1 MGEATRAGE
10 ADAGEGTIPGP
21 VAAATAW
28 LTGASGRSGTWSRD
42 VIVPRHA
49 GPRGDPWPPALPRRP
64 GAGSGIER
72 RGWAAAAALLVL
84 LHAARQVASVAS
96 APMPQ
101 QYDYDEGV
109 YAETALVAPPSSL
122 YRETFLSQPP
132 LVVLLLRLAFHV
144 GSPTLVTARLLIVAF
159 SVLWLLA
166 LVSLGSSAG
175 RPWTGV
181 FAVAGLLLSPLVLR
195 EAHTVHMEVPSEAL
209 AALAVAL
216 PARDP
221 RLPVWWVASGA
232 VLALAASTKLSA
244 VLALAP
250 LAVLALRSV
259 PSPAR
264 ARVASGFFGA
274 LLGLSAALAA
284 PFADR
289 EALHQVVTYHAHL
302 LTGLGP
308 DLKAH
313 AAAIGR
319 GLASQG
325 LLAGGAALGVAVAAR
340 SRDTLDLLSIAW
352 LASAGSALLVLT
364 PLWTHHLVFL
374 LSPLALLAGGG
385 AERLLASLPD
395 RARRLAP
402 GAVVGVLA
410 LSLLSLSPWGM
421 APASGGDLEAMVARV
436 RASLPP
442 SELLLTDDPMVA
454 FLARRGVPPALVD
467 TSVARIRAGELSQR
481 TVEAVLG
488 DPRIGGVVL
497 WRGTFAGA
505 FPELVA
511 AAEKAFPVH
520 VAVGRGQLWLRAPAA
535 PASLRPGGPAPG
547 RR

>member
-1 MGEATRAGE
+1 
-10 ADAGEGTIPGP
+10 
-21 VAAATAW
+21 
-28 LTGASGRSGTWSRD
+28 
-42 VIVPRHA
+42 
-49 GPRGDPWPPALPRRP
+49 
-64 GAGSGIER
+64 
-72 RGWAAAAALLVL
+72 
-84 LHAARQVASVAS
+84 
-96 APMPQ
+96 MPQ

-132 LVVLLLRLAFHV
+132 LLVLLLRLAFHA

-166 LVSLGSSAG
+166 LVSLGSSGG

-195 EAHTVHMEVPSEAL
+195 EAHTAHMEVPSEAL

-221 RLPVWWVASGA
+221 RLPVWWAASGA
-232 VLALAASTKLSA
+232 VLAVAVATKLSA

-250 LAVLALRSV
+250 LAVLGIRSV
-259 PSPAR
+259 PSAER
-264 ARVASGFFGA
+264 ARVASGFLGA

-284 PFADR
+284 PFAGR

-340 SRDTLDLLSIAW
+340 SKDTLDLLSIAW
-352 LASAGSALLVLT
+352 LASAGSALFVLT

-395 RARRLAP
+395 RARRVAP
-402 GAVVGVLA
+402 GAVAGVLA
-410 LSLLSLSPWGM
+410 LSLLSPPWGI
-421 APASGGDLEAMVARV
+421 APGGDLEAMVARV

-467 TSVARIRAGELSQR
+467 TSVARIRAGDLSQR

-511 AAEKAFPVH
+511 EAGKAFPVH
-520 VAVGRGQLWLRAPAA
+520 VAVGRGQLWLRTSAA
-535 PASLRPGGPAPG
+535 SASPRPGGPAPG